1 MAEGGAA
8 DPPAMPSP
16 TTSRPTRHC
25 RTCVHTFPRPRLS
38 ALLCMSNSSWGT
50 EVSSEAPEQGGV
62 FISYRRDDA
71 AAYAGRL
78 YDRLSDRFGER
89 RVFMDVDSI
98 SPGTDFFAAITEA
111 VRACKVLLVLIG
123 NRWLVEEEEEDSSR
137 LDDTRDFVRIE
148 IESALKHGLRV
159 IPILV
164 DGAKMPSPQELPTT
178 IRPLS
183 NLQAMEI
190 THTRFRIDSQW
201 VIDVVGKTVEPIEV
215 DIPREVVQPTEPIAQ
230 TPVRARNW
238 RSEVVQKSLTSVT
251 LQVHLSFDTHIIN
264 VHWGMKDAL
273 KVDGNILASSAWNLN
288 GTHRFLLSDGS
299 RQLPAEIEL
308 KEGTFGGY
316 SVKRLEING
325 ITLYPE

>member
-1 MAEGGAA
+1 
-8 DPPAMPSP
+8 
-16 TTSRPTRHC
+16 
-25 RTCVHTFPRPRLS
+25 
-38 ALLCMSNSSWGT
+38 
-50 EVSSEAPEQGGV
+50 
-62 FISYRRDDA
+62 
-71 AAYAGRL
+71 
-78 YDRLSDRFGER
+78 
-89 RVFMDVDSI
+89 MDVDSI

-123 NRWLVEEEEEDSSR
+123 NRWLVQEEEEEERSSR

-164 DGAKMPSPQELPTT
+164 DGAKMPPPQELPTT

-201 VIDVVGKTVEPIEV
+201 VIDVVGKTVEPNEV

-230 TPVRARNW
+230 TPVRAGNW

-251 LQVHLSFDTHIIN
+251 LQVHLSLDTHIIN

-288 GTHRFLLSDGS
+288 GTHRFLLSDGL

-325 ITLYPE
+325 ITLYPK